1 MNTIHIAYALVAM
14 VAIVAAG
21 GAAVVA
27 LVRKASDIKSQISK
41 LESGYEEAKRQQE
54 QKIEQEIAASISSH
68 RTREQEAKSA
78 MVIAEKDLELVKR
91 EVEIYE
97 NDDRVFFAEHGLYK
111 PHFDFGD
118 SDSYKE
124 EIKKIREEQR
134 GLVKSGKALLTK
146 KWEVDGC
153 AKEGQR
159 MSRLQGKLTLR
170 AFNNECDVAIGKAK
184 WDNVNA
190 MEERIRNACEAIDK
204 TNEIQ
209 GVEISPSYFE
219 AKVKELWTTH
229 EYRLKRKQEKEERAE
244 IARQAREEKKL
255 QDEVVKAA
263 KEEEKY
269 QKMLDKAKAEA
280 REGSQKDKE
289 RIAELEKRCEDLH
302 ALTERAVSLA
312 QITKRGHVYIVSNVG
327 SFGSDV
333 VKIGMTRRPDPDDRV
348 KELGD
353 ASVPF
358 PFDVHAV
365 VTTDDAPAL
374 EKRLHERFSDRR
386 VNLANFR
393 KEYFRVPLDEVEK
406 AIKELAPDA
415 QFTTEVEAQEYRE
428 TKAMRKEGHNG

>member
-21 GAAVVA
+21 GAAVITLA
-27 LVRKASDIKSQISK
+27 RKASLIKSQIDK
-41 LESGYEEAKRQQE
+41 LKSGYEEAKRQQE
-54 QKIEQEIAASISSH
+54 QKIGQEIAAKMSAH
-68 RTREQEAKSA
+68 RAREQEAKSA

-118 SDSYKE
+118 SDNYKE
-124 EIKKIREEQR
+124 KIKAVCQEQKEAM
-134 GLVKSGKALLTK
+134 KSGEALWTK
-146 KWEVDGC
+146 EWEVDGSI
-153 AKEGQR
+153 KKGQR
-159 MSRLQGKLTLR
+159 MNKLQGRLTLR
-170 AFNNECDVAIGKAK
+170 AFNNECTVAIRKAK

-190 MEERIRNACEAIDK
+190 MEERIRKAREAIDK
-204 TNEIQ
+204 TNEVQ
-209 GVEISPSYFE
+209 GVQIRSSYLE
-219 AKVKELWTTH
+219 LKIKELRITH

-255 QDEVVKAA
+255 LAEAA
-263 KEEEKY
+263 KAEKEEQKY
-269 QKMLDKAKAEA
+269 LEMLARAKAEA
-280 REGSQKDKE
+280 REGSEKDKA
-289 RIAELEKRCEDLH
+289 RIAELEQRCEDLH

-312 QITKRGHVYIVSNVG
+312 QTTKRGHVYIVSNVG

-333 VKIGMTRRPDPDDRV
+333 VKIGMTRRLDPDDRV

-358 PFDVHAV
+358 PFDAHAV

-428 TKAMRKEGHNG
+428 TQAMREEGHNG